1 MWMMGI
7 ANSYTMEAS
16 FGGSLLGTRTESH
29 FSTLDY
35 ELAGKAFCQTLLDF
49 YDDGPFK
56 ERLRCKIHTRLLK
69 EGSKADE
76 PTNIKLSDYSSDEG
90 DTSSSSSNEGGRELC
105 EVLLTAPPPSP
116 ANGRKPPPKAAIKKK
131 STHHHINRSPNVPR
145 KTLPLCKTIL
155 EMPSETS
162 DSDFDSDDLAVDVKP
177 HKEAVKKKKKK
188 KVMKKRPNKVVV
200 NQKGD
205 EADVGQLQI
214 VSLLDVTPSANMR
227 AHSWHR
233 TMVSTPCR
241 QVQITQTTS
250 FYCSPCRTL
259 SDNRKV
265 TTQQLIEVQA
275 KLNSL
280 RNRLWFGVGGGDVDG
295 PLSWGTRS
303 VLVPETSANKY
314 VVVFTLI
321 WLFKVGFVL

>member
-16 FGGSLLGTRTESH
+16 FGGSLLGTRAESH
-29 FSTLDY
+29 FSTQDY
-35 ELAGKAFCQTLLDF
+35 EQAGKAFCQTLLDF

-90 DTSSSSSNEGGRELC
+90 DTSSSSSNEGGKELC

-116 ANGRKPPPKAAIKKK
+116 ANGRRPATKASIKKK
-131 STHHHINRSPNVPR
+131 QTQLINRSPNVPR

-155 EMPSETS
+155 EMPVACKDSETS
-162 DSDFDSDDLAVDVKP
+162 ETDFDSDDVVVEVKP
-177 HKEAVKKKKKK
+177 HKETVKKKKKK
-188 KVMKKRPNKVVV
+188 KVMKKRQKMIV

-241 QVQITQTTS
+241 QVQKTHTPALH
-250 FYCSPCRTL
+250 CNLLRTL
-259 SDNRKV
+259 SDSRKV

-303 VLVPETSANKY
+303 VLVQDTCSNKY
-314 VVVFTLI
+314 IVLI
-321 WLFKVGFVL
+321 GSV